1 MSTRVPQS
9 LPDNAM
15 APVVVLGDVMLDRYW
30 RGPASRISPEAPVP
44 VVRVRAMEDRI
55 GGAGNVAANAVALG
69 AQVTLLGITG
79 DDLDAG
85 VLESLCSAA
94 GLQARFLR
102 DVTSRTVVKLR
113 VIAQHQQLVRLDFE
127 DEAGTVSA
135 DALTGLRMA
144 LKTKLKDLPRAEA
157 RPVVVFSDYAKGTLS
172 EVAALIAIARA
183 AEAFSIVDPKGRDF
197 APYTGA
203 DLVTPN
209 LAEFEAVV
217 GRCPDEETLVARAR
231 ALCEAYSFG
240 AILVTRGEHGMSL
253 VSRAGDARHLPA
265 VARDV
270 FDVTGAGDTVCAAL
284 AWAVASGVPLTG
296 AVELANTAAGVAVGK
311 LGTSV
316 VTRSELETA
325 RGGRRS
331 ASRALSGSEAL
342 LSEVQAARRKGEK
355 IVMTNGCFDVLHVG
369 HVRYLEQAAALGDR
383 LVVAVNTDAS
393 VQRLKGMGRPV
404 NTLPDRMEVLQRLAS
419 VDWVVA
425 FDEDTPRDLIAA
437 VLPDVLVKGGDYE
450 VSAIAGADEVLAAGG
465 QVLTLPFH
473 EGHSTT
479 AMLARGAGGDVTGTQ
494 R

>member
-1 MSTRVPQS
+1 MSTHVSQS

-30 RGPASRISPEAPVP
+30 RGPTSRISPEAPVP

-55 GGAGNVAANAVALG
+55 GGAGNVAANAAALG

-79 DDLDAG
+79 DDADAAM
-85 VLESLCSAA
+85 LETLCGSA
-94 GLQARFLR
+94 GFQARFLR
-102 DVTSRTVVKLR
+102 TATSRTVVKLR

-127 DEAGTVSA
+127 DEAGKVAA
-135 DALTGLRMA
+135 DALAGLRMA
-144 LKTKLKDLPRAEA
+144 LQSTLKSLPRAET

-183 AEAFSIVDPKGRDF
+183 EGAFSVVDPKGRDF

-217 GRCPDEETLVARAR
+217 GPCPDEETLVTRAR
-231 ALCEAYSFG
+231 ALCEAYAFG
-240 AILVTRGEHGMSL
+240 AVLVTRGEHGMSL
-253 VSRAGDARHLPA
+253 VFRAGDARHLPA

-284 AWAVASGVPLTG
+284 AWAVASGIPLTG
-296 AVELANTAAGVAVGK
+296 AVELANAAAGIAVGK

-316 VTRSELETA
+316 VTRAELEA
-325 RGGRRS
+325 SRGGRRG
-331 ASRALSGSEAL
+331 ASQALSGREAL
-342 LSEVQAARRKGEK
+342 LAEVRAARRKGQK
-355 IVMTNGCFDVLHVG
+355 IIMTNGCFDVLHVG

-383 LVVAVNTDAS
+383 LLVAVNTDAS
-393 VQRLKGMGRPV
+393 VQRLKGMDRPV
-404 NTLPDRMEVLQRLAS
+404 NTLSDRMEVLQRLAS

-425 FDEDTPRDLIAA
+425 FDEDTPRELIAA

-450 VSAIAGADEVLAAGG
+450 LSAIVGAREVLDAGG
-465 QVLTLPFH
+465 QVLSLPFH

-479 AMLARGAGGDVTGTQ
+479 AMLARGARASTAGEP